1 MAGPTPSTSRLFISY
16 AHEDRALGEEFK
28 ERLDQLHSVAN
39 VAVWLDDDI
48 ALGKDWYDEILRE
61 LEAADVIVLLVSRA
75 FLASDFIRE
84 EELPRAIERRR
95 AGKARLI
102 PILLHEC
109 PWRDTAL
116 KDIQGLPD
124 GMNPFG
130 SQRRAQ
136 RLTIW
141 SEIAQRIL
149 DVVKDVAATRARADR
164 RRAEAG
170 PTPEQ
175 YLVQRASQYK
185 DFENAPLTNPDLKIS
200 AYEQVERLRFKLL
213 HGVKLPK
220 PIRITVRGTLF
231 PCALLTSGWW
241 ERHVGDVRVGED
253 WDDKVQQWLFNGFD
267 LWAPSWDFTWAIEA
281 ARTDQAPTRFVAQ
294 LGTGDEADSL
304 PVFLAPEL
312 ARRLA
317 PHFSADWGG
326 VEAEV
331 TGLLGHRRHFKR
343 RYKDADS
350 FGGMLDFC
358 LWVEDHPP
366 RHRVDIPKGNP
377 ATELYSGYV
386 WKCVAPLEKWLHRRP
401 LSLRDVYFIWDH
413 TNFAKKSA
421 VAYSLEA
428 LEHKERYIE
437 RQIGGPLVL
446 LQKSSGLVA
455 GECKFSPTE
464 AYDIIIRGGKK
475 TV

>member
-1 MAGPTPSTSRLFISY
+1 MVDSTPSKTRLFISY

-28 ERLDQLHSVAN
+28 ERLDELHSVAN

-48 ALGKDWYDEILRE
+48 ALGKDWYEEILRE
-61 LEAADVIVLLVSRA
+61 LDAADVIVLLVSRA
-75 FLASDFIRE
+75 FLASEFIRK

-95 AGKARLI
+95 AGKARVI
-102 PILLHEC
+102 PVLLHEC
-109 PWRDTAL
+109 SWQETDL

-124 GMNPFG
+124 GMKPFG
-130 SQRRAQ
+130 SLHRAQ
-136 RLTIW
+136 RLAIW
-141 SEIAQRIL
+141 SEIARRIL
-149 DVVKDVAATRARADR
+149 GLVNDVSAARVRADR
-164 RRAEAG
+164 KRSKSA

-185 DFENAPLTNPDLKIS
+185 DFENAPLTGPDLRIS

-213 HGVKLPK
+213 HGIKLPK

-241 ERHVGDVRVGED
+241 ERHVGETKAGED

-281 ARTDQAPTRFVAQ
+281 ARTGDAPTRFVAQ

-317 PHFSADWGG
+317 PHFSAGWGG
-326 VEAEV
+326 IEAEV
-331 TGLLGHRRHFKR
+331 SGLLGHRSHFKR
-343 RYKDADS
+343 RYKEADS
-350 FGGMLDFC
+350 FGGLLDFC
-358 LWVEDHPP
+358 LWVDDDPP
-366 RHRVDIPKGNP
+366 RHRVEIPKGNP
-377 ATELYSGYV
+377 ATTLYSGYV
-386 WKCVAPLEKWLHRRP
+386 WKCVAPQEKWLHHRP

-421 VAYSLEA
+421 VAYSLDA

-437 RQIGGPLVL
+437 TQIGGPLVL
-446 LQKSSGLVA
+446 LQKSSELVP
-455 GECKFSPTE
+455 GECKFSPME
-464 AYDIIIRGGKK
+464 AYDIIIRRGAKAL
-475 TV
+475 